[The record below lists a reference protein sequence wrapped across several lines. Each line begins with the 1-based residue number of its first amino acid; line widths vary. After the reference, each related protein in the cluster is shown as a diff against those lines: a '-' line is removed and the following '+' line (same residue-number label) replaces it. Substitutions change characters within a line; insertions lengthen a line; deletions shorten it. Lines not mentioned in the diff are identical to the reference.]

1 MPNARDVLK
10 KMFYK
15 NNVKHTLLHYE
26 FPKNNFPIQFFQ
38 SYFHINM
45 KTKKKCFYQIGT
57 NYNTK

>member
-26 FPKNNFPIQFFQ
+26 FPKNNFPIQFF
-38 SYFHINM
+38 
-45 KTKKKCFYQIGT
+45 
-57 NYNTK
+57 